1 MGPANVVGL
10 LSLPPSSALSSASNQ
25 TDCRIPQV
33 GFPPPVFVRA
43 FPPPPVFFL
52 SFRYLL
58 PQHLHQKADRI
69 DTKLAVP
76 SECSLC
82 HLLYL
87 SIYDSVWRL
96 PVCLLFQFMG
106 YHFLGWTGSPS
117 SCNSSVCHNTF
128 AHSYWEMNE
137 EWENQKL
144 WYSATCGTKGR
155 VCNCNLVF
163 CFLSSIDTFH
173 FSEHLEIAQV
183 CFVSFFIFN

>member
-10 LSLPPSSALSSASNQ
+10 LSLPPPQYGSCQCSRPSLFTTLLCPSALHLTRQ
-25 TDCRIPQV
+25 TV
-33 GFPPPVFVRA
+33 GSHRWGSHLRSLYVLSPPLLYFC
-43 FPPPPVFFL
+43 L

-117 SCNSSVCHNTF
+117 YFNSIVCHSTF
-128 AHSYWEMNE
+128 AHSY
-137 EWENQKL
+137 
-144 WYSATCGTKGR
+144 
-155 VCNCNLVF
+155 
-163 CFLSSIDTFH
+163 
-173 FSEHLEIAQV
+173 
-183 CFVSFFIFN
+183 